1 MDKEKGK
8 EERQEEKVGKA
19 KARARREQALLRM
32 MKAMAKGPSQRLKVS
47 KVSQEGSQD
56 NNTSLV
62 DLSED
67 LVDLEDDPTAEETV
81 VASAVE
87 LDVEPM
93 EEPLEVASA
102 ADEVMEETE
111 APSALGPGADE
122 EMMEPSAVEAMEA
135 ELEAAFDAADAEMVD
150 HSNGNNNEGID
161 DSLMLSELLGQHVNQ
176 DSLKSSS
183 LSPSPSTPSPPRSDI
198 ENSSPQTHGPAVE
211 EPGQEVAAEEAG
223 EALVVVVMVMV
234 MVIGG
239 GGGGGGGG
247 PRLHW
252 TPHVFVALEPHG
264 QFKIRLNYNE
274 HRFIG
279 ETIRVDSDAFIGV
292 QRQKTYSR
300 KFGGG
305 RTWKEALHEVHKWLW
320 EKWQIVESE
329 FALARTV
336 RQVPGEVPAG
346 VLAELEPIIRD
357 MPPEKNYCKSK

>member
-1 MDKEKGK
+1 M
-8 EERQEEKVGKA
+8 
-19 KARARREQALLRM
+19 
-32 MKAMAKGPSQRLKVS
+32 
-47 KVSQEGSQD
+47 
-56 NNTSLV
+56 
-62 DLSED
+62 DLSEG
-67 LVDLEDDPTAEETV
+67 LVKLDYDPTAEETV
-81 VASAVE
+81 ASAVE
-87 LDVEPM
+87 PDVVPM

-111 APSALGPGADE
+111 APSALGPGANE

-135 ELEAAFDAADAEMVD
+135 DLEAAFDAADAEMVD

-176 DSLKSSS
+176 DSLESSS
-183 LSPSPSTPSPPRSDI
+183 LSSSPSTPSPPHADI
-198 ENSSPQTHGPAVE
+198 ENSSPHGPGVE
-211 EPGQEVAAEEAG
+211 EPGQEVVAEEAGVGEEAGVAEEAG
-223 EALVVVVMVMV
+223 EAV
-234 MVIGG
+234 
-239 GGGGGGGG
+239 GGGGGGG

-252 TPHVFVALEPHG
+252 TPPQLVLLEPHY

-279 ETIRVDSDAFIGV
+279 ETMRVASDAFTGV

-300 KFGGG
+300 KFGGA

-329 FALARTV
+329 FPMGTTGQ
-336 RQVPGEVPAG
+336 RQVPGEVPAD

-357 MPPEKNYCKSK
+357 MPAEKIYSKSKWWRKRSVAALVAFTWDLLCWFENTNLQMPID

>member
-1 MDKEKGK
+1 M
-8 EERQEEKVGKA
+8 
-19 KARARREQALLRM
+19 
-32 MKAMAKGPSQRLKVS
+32 
-47 KVSQEGSQD
+47 
-56 NNTSLV
+56 N
-62 DLSED
+62 
-67 LVDLEDDPTAEETV
+67 LEDDPTAEETV

-111 APSALGPGADE
+111 APAALGPGADE

-176 DSLKSSS
+176 DFLESSS
-183 LSPSPSTPSPPRSDI
+183 LSPSPSTPSPPHSDI

-211 EPGQEVAAEEAG
+211 EPGQEVVAEEAG
-223 EALVVVVMVMV
+223 EAVC
-234 MVIGG
+234 
-239 GGGGGGGG
+239 GGGGGG

-252 TPHVFVALEPHG
+252 TPPALVALEPHG

-274 HRFIG
+274 HRLIG

-336 RQVPGEVPAG
+336 RQVKFQV
-346 VLAELEPIIRD
+346 LEPTACAGLERLAHRLSDCVAPSHVADRKMGTIWRRVKALGIQWQLYVRHQFPAIFFGFVHWLHPSLRATHD
-357 MPPEKNYCKSK
+357 LMHGAHRLLGSCHSIWTALPNFDLHGSIW

>member
-1 MDKEKGK
+1 M
-8 EERQEEKVGKA
+8 
-19 KARARREQALLRM
+19 
-32 MKAMAKGPSQRLKVS
+32 
-47 KVSQEGSQD
+47 
-56 NNTSLV
+56 N
-62 DLSED
+62 
-67 LVDLEDDPTAEETV
+67 LEDDPTAEETV

-111 APSALGPGADE
+111 APAALGPGADE

-176 DSLKSSS
+176 DFLESSS
-183 LSPSPSTPSPPRSDI
+183 LSPSPSTPSPPHSDI

-211 EPGQEVAAEEAG
+211 EPGQEVVAEEAG
-223 EALVVVVMVMV
+223 EAVC
-234 MVIGG
+234 
-239 GGGGGGGG
+239 GGGGGGG

-252 TPHVFVALEPHG
+252 TPPALVALEPHG

-274 HRFIG
+274 HRLIG

-320 EKWQIVESE
+320 EKWPIVESE

-336 RQVPGEVPAG
+336 RQVKFQV
-346 VLAELEPIIRD
+346 LEPTACAGLERLAHRLSDCVAPSHVADRKMGTIWR
-357 MPPEKNYCKSK
+357 